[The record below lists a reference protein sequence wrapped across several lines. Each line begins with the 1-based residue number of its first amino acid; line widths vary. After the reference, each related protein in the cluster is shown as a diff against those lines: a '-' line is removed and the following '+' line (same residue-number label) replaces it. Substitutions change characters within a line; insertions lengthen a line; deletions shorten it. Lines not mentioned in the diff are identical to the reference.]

1 MARILAYYL
10 GVFSLIPCLGLVL
23 GLPAVL
29 LGILGISAANRNPE
43 IQGKGHAITGL
54 VLGLLTSILWL
65 GLITLVV
72 LDVRRS
78 AQMLALVNR
87 HARERGPDGQKPP
100 DCVRGVKTNDRRRV

>member
-1 MARILAYYL
+1 M
-10 GVFSLIPCLGLVL
+10 IPCLGLVL

-54 VLGLLTSILWL
+54 ALGLLTSILWL

-78 AQMLALVNR
+78 AQMLR
-87 HARERGPDGQKPP
+87 W
-100 DCVRGVKTNDRRRV
+100 

>member
-1 MARILAYYL
+1 MAIIPGKNPMALLAYYL

-78 AQMLALVNR
+78 AQMLR
-87 HARERGPDGQKPP
+87 W
-100 DCVRGVKTNDRRRV
+100 